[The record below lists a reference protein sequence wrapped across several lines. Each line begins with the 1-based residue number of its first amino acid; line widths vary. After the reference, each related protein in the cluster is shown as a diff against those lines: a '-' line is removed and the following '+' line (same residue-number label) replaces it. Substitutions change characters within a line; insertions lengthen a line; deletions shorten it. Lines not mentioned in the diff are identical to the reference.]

1 MSDAVPPA
9 TRRGFLATSA
19 TVIAAAGTLG
29 FLPARLAAAAT
40 QGGAIRPF
48 RVEIPE
54 DALTDLRKARWYLD
68 REIARLNRDEP

>member
-19 TVIAAAGTLG
+19 TAIAAAGALS

-40 QGGAIRPF
+40 QGSAIRPF
-48 RVEIPE
+48 RVAVPE
-54 DALTDLRKARWYLD
+54 DALTDLRRRIGARS
-68 REIARLNRDEP
+68 RRS